1 MPLQSSVGVTMST
14 QNNMAATATT
24 LDFDGER
31 FDQNGDFNTGTNTF
45 TAPVTGKYLIT
56 VNLYMKNIDQAASYY
71 QLYLVTSNKTYY
83 AIFSPLQFNGD
94 VDYWDMTWTGVVDM
108 DASDVAFF
116 QLNQSGGAAQTDY
129 DGQSYAS
136 FSLLH

>member
-1 MPLQSSVGVTMST
+1 
-14 QNNMAATATT
+14 
-24 LDFDGER
+24 
-31 FDQNGDFNTGTNTF
+31 
-45 TAPVTGKYLIT
+45 
-56 VNLYMKNIDQAASYY
+56 MKNIDQAASYY

>member
-1 MPLQSSVGVTMST
+1 MFASPNLFLRFSV
-14 QNNMAATATT
+14 
-24 LDFDGER
+24 
-31 FDQNGDFNTGTNTF
+31 
-45 TAPVTGKYLIT
+45 

>member
-1 MPLQSSVGVTMST
+1 MNKDYTREGAQS
-14 QNNMAATATT
+14 T